1 MSSYCSAWIPQQIL
15 KSNYNPFPNP
25 PSQFYK
31 TVAFVWR
38 AFHCRRRR
46 QQNTVLCKRD
56 NHVHKFC
63 SVSRSRRRWWR
74 SQSSLAAAAKCVALA
89 CPSLLH
95 TAVLCCVVT
104 WKALGRCT
112 YACINIVCFGPFALG
127 NLRAVVPF
135 GFVLATDG
143 ESFYGWRSGSRWA
156 SWMSTRREG
165 GRTCQVPFEWDKD
178 RSFVQLDI
186 FYVNSL
192 ASGSERGVQ
201 LSM

>member
-25 PSQFYK
+25 PSQFYN

-56 NHVHKFC
+56 NHVHKFR

-95 TAVLCCVVT
+95 TAVLCCYM
-104 WKALGRCT
+104 KG
-112 YACINIVCFGPFALG
+112 FGEVYLCMHKYRLF
-127 NLRAVVPF
+127 
-135 GFVLATDG
+135 
-143 ESFYGWRSGSRWA
+143 
-156 SWMSTRREG
+156 
-165 GRTCQVPFEWDKD
+165 
-178 RSFVQLDI
+178 RSFCAGKSPCRRPFWFRFGHRRRILLRLAERFKVGILDE
-186 FYVNSL
+186 Y
-192 ASGSERGVQ
+192 ETRGWEDMPSSIRVR
-201 LSM
+201 